1 MRTVAL
7 EEHFAVPALSARIG
21 KDIINRR
28 GYRPRNL
35 TPGAPNPLELL
46 PEIGEIRL
54 KSMDDAGITMQ
65 VLSNSGPGP
74 DLLPGADGV
83 ALARELNDHLAT
95 AIARRPDRFAGFAS
109 LPLQSPDA
117 AAVELKRAV
126 KELGFLGA
134 MVNGT
139 TEGRFLDH
147 ASFDGLLAAAVE
159 LKRAVKELGFLG
171 AMVNGTTEGRFLD
184 HASFD
189 GLLAAAVELDVPI
202 YIHPH
207 IPPEA
212 VRKAYFSGLPDGADR
227 VLETAGWGWHSETA
241 IHLLRMAVAGTLD
254 KHPRLRL
261 IVGHMGEMLPMMM
274 ARIDQVF
281 KHDIGH
287 LKRPIARA
295 ILDQVWLTTSGIFD
309 EPPLLAALL
318 TFGID
323 RIMFSVDYPYA
334 PNIAGRKF
342 LDRIALS
349 PDDMAK
355 LTHATA
361 DRVLKLKVPA
371 AADSRAR
378 AAAVSHA

>member
-7 EEHFAVPALSARIG
+7 EEHFAVPALSQRIA
-21 KDIINRR
+21 KDIISRR

-54 KSMDDAGITMQ
+54 KSMDETGITVQ

-83 ALARELNDHLAT
+83 ALARELNDHLAA

-109 LPLQSPDA
+109 LPMQSPEA

-126 KELGFLGA
+126 KELGLVGA

-147 ASFDGLLAAAVE
+147 PSYDGI
-159 LKRAVKELGFLG
+159 
-171 AMVNGTTEGRFLD
+171 
-184 HASFD
+184 
-189 GLLAAAVELDVPI
+189 LAAAVELDVPI

-207 IPPEA
+207 IPPEP
-212 VRKAYFSGLPDGADR
+212 VRKAYFSELPDGADR

-241 IHLLRMAVAGTLD
+241 VHLLRMAVAGTLD
-254 KHPRLRL
+254 RHPRLRL

-274 ARIDQVF
+274 ARIDDVF
-281 KHDIGH
+281 EHDVGH
-287 LKRPIARA
+287 LKRPITAA
-295 ILDQVWLTTSGIFD
+295 IRDQVWLTTSGIFD
-309 EPPLLAALL
+309 QPPFLTALQ

-323 RIMFSVDYPYA
+323 RIMFSVDYPFA
-334 PNIAGRKF
+334 PNASGRKF
-342 LDRIALS
+342 MNEVALA
-349 PDDMAK
+349 PTDKIK
-355 LTHATA
+355 LSHGTA
-361 DRVLKLKVPA
+361 DAVLKIKPGKA
-371 AADSRAR
+371 
-378 AAAVSHA
+378 